1 MSLADPQSITISGS
15 TISLPR
21 VSTGNKQSEYLSS
34 DGLTGLKLASSYGN
48 RTRQTV
54 RLDLKKVSADVYL
67 PSQNVER
74 SMSCYLVFDRP
85 VQGYTNADAL
95 AAFVGFN
102 TLVTASTNAVIT
114 KLLGGES

>member
-1 MSLADPQSITISGS
+1 MSLADPQSITISG
-15 TISLPR
+15 TAVSLPR
-21 VSTGNKQSEYLSS
+21 VATGRFSSDYLSS

-48 RTRQTV
+48 RQRQTV

-85 VQGYTNADAL
+85 TAGYTNADAL

-102 TLVTASTNAVIT
+102 SLITASTNAVIS